1 MADTVVASNSAIAV
15 KRYSKTLSFMAAR
28 EPTTLTSLTGPM
40 PEEDETLAA
49 VKRGKLAS
57 SQHMPVLRVDELTK
71 GAGDKVQVD
80 CGQISKF
87 VAIMGDENAEG
98 RGPSIDYSTQD
109 LYLNMATLPI
119 SAGGKMS
126 QQRTEHD
133 LRKNAVAQLA
143 EAMPRFRWQR
153 SLVHMAGARGKSDGV
168 DWILPADASTGP
180 DSGLATLMVNAV
192 KAPTYNRHFVVSAGT
207 LVQGGV
213 QLASIL
219 TTDVMRLS
227 VVDEFAAIWSE
238 MAIRMRPIRIPG
250 DPAAGDA
257 PIKGVLFMDQLVWDN
272 FITDPTASNN
282 IRKWEADAIRRADYG
297 NLRQHPLFSGQVMMW
312 QDILI
317 RRMNYPIRFD
327 ASDAVAHIT
336 AANRYAA
343 TETNV
348 TVAAGLSTTHQ
359 VARSLFLGAQALAVV
374 SGGNAMSE
382 ETYTLL
388 EKHTDNFGRHSEFAG
403 ELMGAEG
410 KLRWS
415 FPSAASAGTLEPTD
429 YGVAVIDSVVRKRPT

>member
-133 LRKNAVAQLA
+133 LRKNAVA
-143 EAMPRFRWQR
+143 P
-153 SLVHMAGARGKSDGV
+153 VG
-168 DWILPADASTGP
+168 
-180 DSGLATLMVNAV
+180 
-192 KAPTYNRHFVVSAGT
+192 
-207 LVQGGV
+207 
-213 QLASIL
+213 
-219 TTDVMRLS
+219 
-227 VVDEFAAIWSE
+227 
-238 MAIRMRPIRIPG
+238 
-250 DPAAGDA
+250 
-257 PIKGVLFMDQLVWDN
+257 
-272 FITDPTASNN
+272 
-282 IRKWEADAIRRADYG
+282 
-297 NLRQHPLFSGQVMMW
+297 
-312 QDILI
+312 
-317 RRMNYPIRFD
+317 
-327 ASDAVAHIT
+327 
-336 AANRYAA
+336 
-343 TETNV
+343 
-348 TVAAGLSTTHQ
+348 
-359 VARSLFLGAQALAVV
+359 
-374 SGGNAMSE
+374 
-382 ETYTLL
+382 
-388 EKHTDNFGRHSEFAG
+388 
-403 ELMGAEG
+403 
-410 KLRWS
+410 
-415 FPSAASAGTLEPTD
+415 
-429 YGVAVIDSVVRKRPT
+429 